1 MTNGD
6 NESTQELPEIR
17 KYPYLRNLFGQKTTN
32 QITTFLA
39 YVILIISAIFVLF
52 PLVWIVLTS
61 IKQANL
67 TYQIPPAWFFTPTF
81 ENYQQIFRDTDFG
94 KYFLNSAIIAIVT
107 TFLAILFGSFA
118 AYSISHYGTGGNF
131 FKGWILNNRTM
142 PPIALLIPI
151 FLLANFF
158 KMYDTYLTL
167 IIPYLSFILPFSI
180 WMIISYFDAIPR
192 EIEEA
197 ALVDGATH
205 LQALLKVNIPLAAP
219 GIAATGILSFLFSWN
234 EFLMA
239 LILTGI
245 KTRTLPIAVA
255 SYLTQRGVMYGGLS
269 AAITLMVIPVIL
281 LAFSIRGYLVKGLS
295 AGAIK

>member
-1 MTNGD
+1 MASGNH
-6 NESTQELPEIR
+6 EIFQELPEVR
-17 KYPYLRNLFGQKTTN
+17 KFFFIQNLFGQKIRNRISTS
-32 QITTFLA
+32 LA
-39 YVILIISAIFVLF
+39 YGILLIAAVLVIF
-52 PLVWIVLTS
+52 PLVWVVLTS

-67 TYQIPPAWFFTPTF
+67 AYQIPPAWFFTPTL
-81 ENYQQIFRDTDFG
+81 ENYQQIFRDTNFA
-94 KYFLNSAIIAIVT
+94 KYFLNSSIIAFVT
-107 TFLAILFGSFA
+107 TFFAILFGSFA
-118 AYSISHYGTGGNF
+118 AYSISRFGTGGNF

-142 PPIALLIPI
+142 PPIAMLIPI

-158 KMYDTYLTL
+158 KLYDTYLTL

-180 WMIISYFDAIPR
+180 WMIITYFNVIPQ

-205 LQALLKVNIPLAAP
+205 FQALLKINIPIAAP
-219 GIAATGILSFLFSWN
+219 GIAATGILCFLFSWN

-255 SYLTQRGVMYGGLS
+255 SYLTQRGVMYGGLC
-269 AAITLMVIPVIL
+269 AAITLMIIPVIL